1 MVNMPGLVKINFGIN
16 IYMQYFHS
24 HKIWLTMN
32 HIFLYLISYKIWSNL
47 QTYLWTDQSK
57 DVVMLKLFTTGTTLY
72 PTPWWSPVFPSP
84 TQILFAN
91 IFSKYVIDWSQSC
104 NLALNVIK
112 KFNLPA
118 RRWWNITLN
127 ADYSCLNL
135 IDISFLSNMKFQYKK
150 FRFWCLLSWK
160 N

>member
-1 MVNMPGLVKINFGIN
+1 MKFLHLKCTLKCPWTSVS
-16 IYMQYFHS
+16 IYSYTYWPS
-24 HKIWLTMN
+24 V
-32 HIFLYLISYKIWSNL
+32 SYKIWSNL

-72 PTPWWSPVFPSP
+72 PTPWWSPVFPSQ

-91 IFSKYVIDWSQSC
+91 NFSKYVIDWSQSC

-127 ADYSCLNL
+127 ADYSVLAL
-135 IDISFLSNMKFQYKK
+135 PISVTRTFKS
-150 FRFWCLLSWK
+150 FRHFYIR
-160 N
+160 NEFPI

>member
-1 MVNMPGLVKINFGIN
+1 MLNEVFTPEVYIKMSLDKRF
-16 IYMQYFHS
+16 Y
-24 HKIWLTMN
+24 L
-32 HIFLYLISYKIWSNL
+32 FLHTYWPRVSYKIWSNL

-72 PTPWWSPVFPSP
+72 PTPWWSPVFPSQ

-127 ADYSCLNL
+127 ADYSVLARIRDQNFQ
-135 IDISFLSNMKFQYKK
+135 IFKTFLY
-150 FRFWCLLSWK
+150 
-160 N
+160 